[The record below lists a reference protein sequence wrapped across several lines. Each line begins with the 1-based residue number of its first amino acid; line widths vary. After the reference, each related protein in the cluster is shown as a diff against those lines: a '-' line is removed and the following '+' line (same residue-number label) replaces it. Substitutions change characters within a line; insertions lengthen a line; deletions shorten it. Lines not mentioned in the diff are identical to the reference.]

1 MIRLRQN
8 GINFYEGG
16 FIVKIIVMSV
26 LIGLSFTSVYA
37 TLPSKSAMAG
47 ASSQSAVVMAPA
59 AAKPA
64 VPATGKNYTLGQLFA
79 LINTSNPANSSNF
92 ILPTLAGQVVKHDQC
107 WPSQGNHVDGS
118 VSAGRVNFGGVVIN
132 QAWVAANANLQVQ
145 LQADPALIA
154 FLVRDKRLQQA
165 GGIDQQYAQI
175 LLFFVLAI
183 GGVNYRFYLNDTCP
197 GRINGKVYPARA
209 IINKWDLQ
217 RSYNP

>member
-1 MIRLRQN
+1 MIGVSQN
-8 GINFYEGG
+8 GINFYEGE

-26 LIGLSFTSVYA
+26 LVGLSLCVG
-37 TLPSKSAMAG
+37 LQSKSVMAA
-47 ASSQSAVVMAPA
+47 ASRQSAVVKAPA

-64 VPATGKNYTLGQLFA
+64 IPATGKAYTLGQLFA

-92 ILPTLAGQVVKHDQC
+92 ILPTLGGQVVKHDQC
-107 WPSQGNHVDGS
+107 WPSQGNLVEGS

-209 IINKWDLQ
+209 IIKKWDLQ